1 MADAADPHRGLSTW
15 LAGLQ
20 DRVFRYAYRKLG
32 NQEDALDAMQD
43 TFVAAFR
50 GMDRLPEEEARRD
63 SWLFGVAA
71 NKVADSLRARYRHR
85 ERTGSLPEEV
95 PSREDTEAAATARH
109 QAAQVRR
116 ALEAIPE
123 PYRETLQLVT
133 IDGLTYAEA
142 AATLGCPV
150 GTVRSRIAK
159 GRDLLRRALRTPP
172 PEGRPS

>member
-1 MADAADPHRGLSTW
+1 MAEGAEHRVLSTW

-20 DRVFRYAYRKLG
+20 ERVFRYAYRKLG

-50 GMDRLPEEEARRD
+50 GRDRLPEDDARRA

-85 ERTGSLPEEV
+85 ERTESLPDEV
-95 PSREDTEAAATARH
+95 AGGDDPEARATARH
-109 QAAQVRR
+109 QAAQARR
-116 ALEAIPE
+116 ALESIPD
-123 PYRETLQLVT
+123 PYRETLQLVAL
-133 IDGLTYAEA
+133 DGLTYADA
-142 AATLGCPV
+142 AAALDCPV
-150 GTVRSRIAK
+150 GTVRSRVAK

>member
-1 MADAADPHRGLSTW
+1 LAEAAGHRGLSTW

-20 DRVFRYAYRKLG
+20 ERVFRYAYRKLG

-43 TFVAAFR
+43 TFVAAFQ
-50 GMDRLPEEEARRD
+50 GADGLPEDEARRA

-85 ERTGSLPEEV
+85 ERTSALPAEV
-95 PSREDTEAAATARH
+95 ASPDDPEATATARH

-133 IDGLTYAEA
+133 IDGLAYAEA
-142 AATLGCPV
+142 AAALGCPI
-150 GTVRSRIAK
+150 GTVRSRVAK

-172 PEGRPS
+172 QEGRPS

>member
-1 MADAADPHRGLSTW
+1 MAEGAEHRVLSTW

-20 DRVFRYAYRKLG
+20 ERVFRYAYRKLG

-50 GMDRLPEEEARRD
+50 GADRLPEDEDRRA

-71 NKVADSLRARYRHR
+71 NKVADSLRARYRQR
-85 ERTGSLPEEV
+85 ERTGALPEHLAG
-95 PSREDTEAAATARH
+95 PDDPAATAAARH

-133 IDGLTYAEA
+133 LDGLGYAEA
-142 AATLGCPV
+142 AAALDCPV
-150 GTVRSRIAK
+150 GTIRSRVAK
-159 GRDLLRRALRTPP
+159 GRDLLRRALRSPT